1 MNEDSNAD
9 ALVSFF
15 DGLSREIKKD
25 IVKRGVTRA
34 TVAVHNRAM
43 ENVNGPRSAPA
54 RSYPVPVRTAELRNG
69 IKAKLPGQAKGL
81 PNMPDGV
88 PPELA
93 GAVVSEA
100 PHSVLIHDGHAEP
113 IEIRPVKAKALK
125 FKVIEG
131 VQTHYKRGPKA
142 GQELDSPVL
151 KFKGLFRM
159 KAVLPPAG
167 PRPFLEDARNG
178 SADEALGFMAE
189 EVAARIEEANGKGG

>member
-88 PPELA
+88 PPGLA

-100 PHSVLIHDGHAEP
+100 PHSDLIHDGHAEP
-113 IEIRPVKAKALK
+113 IEIRPVKVGERVDSLWVVTDNLKPGERVVVEGMQKARPGVPVVAKPWVAT
-125 FKVIEG
+125 
-131 VQTHYKRGPKA
+131 QPAPATPAPKA
-142 GQELDSPVL
+142 SRSRPGRPLRQRLVR
-151 KFKGLFRM
+151 FR
-159 KAVLPPAG
+159 
-167 PRPFLEDARNG
+167 
-178 SADEALGFMAE
+178 
-189 EVAARIEEANGKGG
+189 